1 LFILIL
7 DYGPILA
14 CEDTKQTRN
23 GSCKDAARGFGLRLK
38 RRQDCVNGS
47 VFLRVAIPA
56 ETIPNAAIAGIIRRD
71 QPHFP
76 GSNQMSANTNE
87 KNGFEQWAATIG
99 ATVEEIDA
107 AWQELQRRGLVS
119 IEAGSI
125 TVSPL
130 AMRRA
135 TSDTQRRL
143 ASHLAG
149 YLPTENSFIVRRA
162 GAPPGLPS
170 ILNTRITVEQIASY
184 FKEGWG
190 VAEIERDLQVLTRVE
205 IEAAIQYYLNHR
217 AEIERDL
224 QRSRDLY
231 EANAPKPD
239 MIPV

>member
-1 LFILIL
+1 
-7 DYGPILA
+7 
-14 CEDTKQTRN
+14 
-23 GSCKDAARGFGLRLK
+23 
-38 RRQDCVNGS
+38 
-47 VFLRVAIPA
+47 
-56 ETIPNAAIAGIIRRD
+56 
-71 QPHFP
+71 
-76 GSNQMSANTNE
+76 MSANTNE
-87 KNGFEQWAATIG
+87 NNGFEQWAATIG
-99 ATVEEIDA
+99 ATVDEIDA

-190 VAEIERDLQVLTRVE
+190 VAEIERDLQVLTRAE

-217 AEIERDL
+217 ADIERDL

-239 MIPV
+239 MILV